1 MKKAKF
7 IINLISGDNSVLN
20 QIESIIG
27 CLVLNQ
33 IVNHVDVVY
42 THKENDAMNEAKKM
56 LPGEYDFV
64 VSVGGDGTLHDV
76 VNGVLAGKN
85 KTPIAVFGSGTANSF
100 VKTLGLPVEKTAFCR
115 MIKGFKTLPTDV
127 GRIDERYFIN
137 AAAGGVM
144 MSAMYKTSSANKAV
158 FGRAAYMI
166 EGAKVLPKQMFK
178 SSKLEI
184 IADNFYKQGDVSLF
198 VVKNAGN
205 ATGNKDVDIAGTMTD
220 GLLDVLIV
228 EKMNVFRLPGL
239 FLKFMQGEHLNESGI
254 SYFQTRFIDIKNLE
268 NDSMTVD
275 FDKEKFGQ
283 LPVHI
288 EAVPKAV
295 KIIIPERAEPK

>member
-20 QIESIIG
+20 QIESIVG

-33 IVNHVDVVY
+33 LVNHVDVVY

-76 VNGVLAGKN
+76 VNGVIAGKN
-85 KTPIAVFGSGTANSF
+85 QTPIAVYGAGTANSF
-100 VKTLGLPVEKTAFCR
+100 AKTLQLPVEKAAFCR
-115 MIKGFKTLPTDV
+115 MIKRFKTFATDV
-127 GRIDERYFIN
+127 GMIDDKYFIN

-144 MSAMYKTSSANKAV
+144 MSAMYKTSSQNKAV

-184 IADNFYKQGDVSLF
+184 TADNFYKKGDISLF

-205 ATGNKDVDIAGTMTD
+205 ATGNKDVDITGFMTD

-228 EKMNVFRLPGL
+228 ERINMFRLPKL
-239 FLKFMQGEHLNESGI
+239 FLKFMQGEHLNEEGI
-254 SYFQTRFIDIKNLE
+254 IYFQTKCIDIKNVGQD
-268 NDSMTVD
+268 NMTVN
-275 FDKEKFGQ
+275 FDKERFGR

-288 EAVPKAV
+288 ETVHEAV
-295 KIIIPERAEPK
+295 KIIVP

>member
-33 IVNHVDVVY
+33 LVNRVDVVY

-76 VNGVLAGKN
+76 VNGVLAGGSR
-85 KTPIAVFGSGTANSF
+85 TPIAVFGTGTANSF
-100 VKTLGLPVEKTAFCR
+100 AKTLQLPMEKTAFCR
-115 MIKGFKTLPTDV
+115 MIKRFKMLSTDV
-127 GRIDERYFIN
+127 GRIDDRYFIN
-137 AAAGGVM
+137 AAAGGIM
-144 MSAMYKTSSANKAV
+144 MSAMYKTSSENKAV

-184 IADNFYKQGDVSLF
+184 IADNYYKKGEISLF
-198 VVKNAGN
+198 IVKNAGN
-205 ATGNKDVDIAGTMTD
+205 ATGNKDVDITGVMTD

-228 EKMNVFRLPGL
+228 ERINVLRFPKLI
-239 FLKFMQGEHLNESGI
+239 LKFMQGEHLNEEGI
-254 SYFQTRFIDIKNLE
+254 SYFQTKSIDIKNIGQD
-268 NDSMTVD
+268 NMTVD
-275 FDKEKFGQ
+275 FDKERFGR

-288 EAVPKAV
+288 ETVHAAV
-295 KIIIPERAEPK
+295 KIIVP